1 MNVPFMEAITYGVS
15 SMKIVCFMVY
25 TIEVPMRF
33 TVSHMLAER
42 KVARNILVCAMGDN
56 DLIGWGESCPRP
68 YVTGETIDTAKKNLL
83 KDILPPMIGS
93 SFSNLCELTE
103 ALTSMLGGLDRNRQ
117 AAFCAAELAIL
128 DLAGKT
134 FDTSAGTVIGP
145 IVHRKVRYS
154 GVIATS
160 NPVKA
165 KKHAQLMRMFGF
177 REIKVKVQQSL
188 DANLQLLEIMRT
200 ILGSRI
206 SIRIDANCAWQSDEA
221 IRQID
226 AMSKFKL
233 AGVEQPVPADDYEG
247 MRQVTAAKLVPVV
260 ADESLCSLN
269 DAEKLIE
276 QKGCDI
282 FNIRVS
288 KCGGLIN
295 SLAIY
300 RKAIDAG
307 LACQLGAQVG
317 ETAILSAAGR
327 HIATR
332 CRAIKW
338 FEGSYGRLLL
348 KRDIAKPNMTIGL
361 GGWAKSLNRPGLGV
375 EPIQKYINKYKVD
388 LIEMC

>member
-1 MNVPFMEAITYGVS
+1 MGS
-15 SMKIVCFMVY
+15 SMMKIVRFKVY
-25 TIEVPMRF
+25 TVEIPMRF
-33 TVSHMLAER
+33 TVCHMQAER
-42 KVARNILVCAMGDN
+42 KVARNILVCVLGDN
-56 DLIGWGESCPRP
+56 DLAGWGESCPRP
-68 YVTGETIDTAKKNLL
+68 YVTGETLDTAKKNLL
-83 KDILPPMIGS
+83 NDILPPMIGS
-93 SFSNLCELTE
+93 SFSSIGELTE
-103 ALTSMLGGLDRNRQ
+103 ALTSMLDGLERNRQ
-117 AAFCAAELAIL
+117 AAFCAAELAVL

-134 FDTSAGTVIGP
+134 FGTSIGTVIGP

-160 NPVKA
+160 DIVKA
-165 KKHAQLMRMFGF
+165 RKYARLMRLFGF
-177 REIKVKVQQSL
+177 KEIKVKVQHSL
-188 DANLQLLEIMRT
+188 DANLQLLEIIRT
-200 ILGSRI
+200 ILGPRI
-206 SIRIDANCAWQSDEA
+206 SIRIDANCAWRGDEA
-221 IRQID
+221 IRQIE

-247 MRQVTAAKLVPVV
+247 MRQITAAKLVPVV
-260 ADESLCSLN
+260 ADETLCSIN
-269 DAEKLIE
+269 DAKKLIE

-307 LACQLGAQVG
+307 LACQLGAHVG
-317 ETAILSAAGR
+317 ETAVLSAAGR

-348 KRDIAKPNMTIGL
+348 KRDIVQPDTTIGF
-361 GGWAKSLNRPGLGV
+361 GGWARSMDCPGLGV
-375 EPIQKYINKYKVD
+375 EPIQKRVNKYKAD
-388 LIEMC
+388 LSEIC